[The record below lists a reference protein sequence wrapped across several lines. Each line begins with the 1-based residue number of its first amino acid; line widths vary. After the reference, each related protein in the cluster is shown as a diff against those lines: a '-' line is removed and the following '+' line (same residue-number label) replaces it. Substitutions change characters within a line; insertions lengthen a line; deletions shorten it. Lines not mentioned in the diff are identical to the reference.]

1 MLVSVGHENSVEA
14 GKVIALARPNSMP
27 IRRLVSNARDRG
39 TLIDL
44 CAGKACRSVIIV
56 ESGHTI
62 TSSLRPQVLRER
74 LNRAV
79 SPMNHIAS
87 EPEASEE

>member
-1 MLVSVGHENSVEA
+1 MLVSVGHENSVDA
-14 GKVIALARPNSMP
+14 SKVIALARPNSMP
-27 IRRLVSNARDRG
+27 IRRLISHAREKG

-56 ESGHTI
+56 ESGHAI
-62 TSSLRPQVLRER
+62 TSSLRPQVLRDR
-74 LNRAV
+74 LNRAI
-79 SPMNHIAS
+79 SPAGHLAP